1 MAAPA
6 LIAAVGWTALLL
18 ATTPTPGTRVTL
30 LPDDDGR
37 STAVVVSSKS
47 GGEQSVSQ
55 PYQRATALA
64 GSKDA
69 PGLDQTDAAT
79 VQAEHKELFA
89 LRPPKPREFDLH
101 FDAGGTSL
109 TPASLSTLDRVV
121 EEAMTRPGADIT
133 VTGHTDTRGSTAD
146 NDALSTRR
154 AQEIIQLLVSR
165 GFPADHIEASGRG
178 ERELAVPTADEVDE
192 PRNRRVVIVVR

>member
-18 ATTPTPGTRVTL
+18 ATTPTPGTRVIL

-37 STAVVVSSKS
+37 STAVVVSSP
-47 GGEQSVSQ
+47 GGEQRVSE
-55 PYQRATALA
+55 PYQTATALV

-69 PGLDQTDAAT
+69 PSLDQTDAAT
-79 VQAEHKELFA
+79 VQSEHRELFA
-89 LRPPKPREFDLH
+89 LRPPKPRQFDLH

-109 TPASLSTLDRVV
+109 TPASLATLASVI

-133 VTGHTDTRGSTAD
+133 VTGHTDTRGSMAD
-146 NDALSTRR
+146 NDALSMRR
-154 AQEIIQLLVSR
+154 AQEISQLLIRR
-165 GFPADHIEASGRG
+165 GFAADHIEAMGRG
-178 ERELAVPTADEVDE
+178 EREPAVPTADEVDE